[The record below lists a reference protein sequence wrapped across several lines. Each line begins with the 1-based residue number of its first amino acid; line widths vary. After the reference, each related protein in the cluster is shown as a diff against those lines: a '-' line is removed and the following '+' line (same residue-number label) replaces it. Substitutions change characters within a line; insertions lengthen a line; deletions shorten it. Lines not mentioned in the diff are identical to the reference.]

1 MADCLSVLREYRMTK
16 KPIKVEDDLV
26 IFGDKAWPKDTKT
39 NYIRY
44 DANSGQEDYYTLF
57 SLVDFLD
64 NINLPHHHYV
74 KESSSKQIP
83 VVRLPDRKD
92 LENYLQ
98 GITSSSTRI
107 DRTAP
112 IQIAIP
118 RGEKRPLGSSNRGI
132 DAKKLKQD
140 SSSKSRQDDD
150 GSGAGS
156 GAPVSSLTE
165 AIPQEKLQELIKKR
179 KAVIMKSTKPVISDD
194 FVAPPNLVE
203 NRLGMSAE
211 EAIKYITSKE
221 RVWRTRSTILQST
234 GSKLIGQNVGLILQS
249 VRAIEGGGGAS
260 SKTEQKEDQLKEKQ
274 NQPTHYNRYDQEKF
288 KGRED
293 TEGFKIDTM
302 GTYHGLSLKSV
313 NQGSNNSSNSRPSSQ
328 SASYSHSSSSRSPS
342 SAPQK
347 RVSKTPIIIL
357 PGGSSSL
364 ISIFNAKDILQD
376 LRFVSSEQK
385 RQEGTRRDAEVLLHR
400 SKAIGG
406 QSVSVPYRVVDLPS
420 KLTMEE
426 WDRVVACFVQGP
438 AWQFKGWPWLAP
450 DGSPTEIFLHMKAF
464 YMQWDDLPIDKNVQ
478 KWDVHILKL
487 SRNHRH
493 LDRAVILKFW
503 EALDKWVGKHKP
515 NLRT

>member
-16 KPIKVEDDLV
+16 KPIKVEDELV

-44 DANSGQEDYYTLF
+44 DANSGQNEYYTLY
-57 SLVDFLD
+57 SLVDFLE
-64 NINLPHHHYV
+64 NIKLPHPLYV

-92 LENYLQ
+92 LEQYLE

-112 IQIAIP
+112 IQIAVP
-118 RGEKRPLGSSNRGI
+118 RGEKRSAVGSGNRGI

-140 SSSKSRQDDD
+140 PSLGSKDSDAF
-150 GSGAGS
+150 GSAGG

-179 KAVIMKSTKPVISDD
+179 KAVLKKSTKPVISDD
-194 FVAPPNLVE
+194 FIAPPNLVE

-211 EAIKYITSKE
+211 EAIKYITGKE

-234 GSKLIGQNVGLILQS
+234 GSKLIGQNVALVLQS
-249 VRAIEGGGGAS
+249 VRAIEGGGNPATA
-260 SKTEQKEDQLKEKQ
+260 KTDPKEEQLKEKQ

-302 GTYHGLSLKSV
+302 GTYHGLSLKTV
-313 NQGSNNSSNSRPSSQ
+313 NQGSNNSASKINSHQ
-328 SASYSHSSSSRSPS
+328 SGADRYSSSSSRSS
-342 SAPQK
+342 MNTPQK

-385 RQEGTRRDAEVLLHR
+385 RQGLYEQLNLIFCLFINNFVLQGHR
-400 SKAIGG
+400 P
-406 QSVSVPYRVVDLPS
+406 SVL
-420 KLTMEE
+420 
-426 WDRVVACFVQGP
+426 
-438 AWQFKGWPWLAP
+438 
-450 DGSPTEIFLHMKAF
+450 
-464 YMQWDDLPIDKNVQ
+464 
-478 KWDVHILKL
+478 
-487 SRNHRH
+487 
-493 LDRAVILKFW
+493 
-503 EALDKWVGKHKP
+503 
-515 NLRT
+515 